1 MGGLSNYVEVI
12 QADCDSYVG
21 GSQIMSRLYKQIV
34 IVMWGLSNYVEVI
47 QADCDSY
54 VGALKLCRGYTSRL

>member
-1 MGGLSNYVEVI
+1 MSRLYKQIVIVMWGLSNYVEVI

-34 IVMWGLSNYVEVI
+34 IAMWG
-47 QADCDSY
+47 
-54 VGALKLCRGYTSRL
+54 GLKLCRGYTSRL